1 MLLGEYGT
9 VDKALVYNDMVILG
23 LPLPA
28 ATTLSYAIVI
38 SKQLTPS
45 SPGSWAGDFFFFQIA
60 CYTDSV
66 LFAFSPPSL
75 PTYLVENPCSVFL
88 CPTVHTV

>member
-38 SKQLTPS
+38 SKRLHHQVL
-45 SPGSWAGDFFFFQIA
+45 GLEIFFFPD
-60 CYTDSV
+60 CM
-66 LFAFSPPSL
+66 L
-75 PTYLVENPCSVFL
+75 
-88 CPTVHTV
+88 H